1 MSSQGVM
8 ITEKKMTNLE
18 KLLAMKGW
26 TSVDLA
32 RYLGLSEKTG
42 WNKTVSKTSQFK
54 WNEVLKVK
62 KLFPEY
68 PIDYIFEGYGQE

>member
-1 MSSQGVM
+1 MAKSVM
-8 ITEKKMTNLE
+8 PIEKDMTNLE

-32 RYLGLSEKTG
+32 RYLGLSSKSG

-54 WNEVLKVK
+54 WNEVLKIK
-62 KLFPEY
+62 KLFP
-68 PIDYIFEGYGQE
+68 D